1 MSREGRIFR
10 LKDIKMQ
17 RREFLQITG
26 LVLLGGKAVFDI
38 CQKEYAK
45 YIENKIFNELPNY
58 NYLAETITNDNENY
72 SNKGYGIVINDKYI
86 TMAHII
92 NDDEFDTLNKETFIR
107 ETKLERIVVD
117 WEKDVA
123 VFNVP
128 KSLNL
133 KNFPCKVKTN
143 IKLGEKI
150 YLVGNPFLDGT
161 NVRSGRIIDLD
172 ELNKELECTKGCFGI
187 DIVTISG
194 DSGTSLVNSDFELLG
209 LVQSTVNGLGY
220 INRIQHYLEYLG

>member
-1 MSREGRIFR
+1 MR
-10 LKDIKMQ
+10 
-17 RREFLQITG
+17 RREFLQIAG
-26 LVLLGGKAVFDI
+26 LTLLSGKAIFDI

-45 YIENKIFNELPNY
+45 HIEYKIFNELPNY
-58 NYLAETITNDNENY
+58 NYLSETITNCNENY

-92 NDDEFDTLNKETFIR
+92 NDDEFDTLNKETFINGM
-107 ETKLERIVVD
+107 KLERIVVN
-117 WEKDVA
+117 WERDVA
-123 VFNVP
+123 IFNVP

-143 IKLGEKI
+143 IKLGEKV

-172 ELNKELECTKGCFGI
+172 ELNKELECTKGCFGV

-194 DSGTSLVNSDFELLG
+194 DSAAPIVNADFELLG
-209 LVQSTVNGLGY
+209 LVQSTINGLGY
-220 INRIQHYLEYLG
+220 INRIEHYLEYLG